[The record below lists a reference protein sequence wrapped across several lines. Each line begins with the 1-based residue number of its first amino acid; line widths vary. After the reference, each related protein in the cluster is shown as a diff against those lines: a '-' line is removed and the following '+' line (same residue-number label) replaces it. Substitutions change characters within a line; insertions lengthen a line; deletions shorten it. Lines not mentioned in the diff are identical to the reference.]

1 MKFLV
6 NNFYIVI
13 FFVISNILL
22 ASECINIWY
31 KSNSAKI
38 QKDNIL
44 INAIAYPALKKNDI
58 DSLKIYIDKIDSKIK
73 IESSNEIFMFDREK
87 SMRVFKEKEYLYID
101 KPDSSIFIFLSS
113 ILNLENIVPVRKSEF
128 EYRLKL
134 DSNFNKT
141 KLFFS
146 ENCFF
151 LNSIH
156 LSIDK
161 LNIIIKDIN
170 FDSYNTLDSMDVF
183 DIHGDYLIYDLR

>member
-170 FDSYNTLDSMDVF
+170 FDSYNTL
-183 DIHGDYLIYDLR
+183 

>member
-6 NNFYIVI
+6 NKFHIII

-22 ASECINIWY
+22 ASECIDIWY

-44 INAIAYPALKKNDI
+44 INAIAYPALKKNDV

-73 IESSNEIFMFDREK
+73 IESSNEILIFDKEK

-113 ILNLENIVPVRKSEF
+113 ILNLENIVPVRKSKF

-170 FDSYNTLDSMDVF
+170 FDSYNILDSMDVF

>member
-6 NNFYIVI
+6 NKFHIII

-22 ASECINIWY
+22 ASECIDIWY

-44 INAIAYPALKKNDI
+44 INAIAYPALKKNDV

-73 IESSNEIFMFDREK
+73 IESSNEILMFDREK

-113 ILNLENIVPVRKSEF
+113 ILNLENIVPVRKSKF

-170 FDSYNTLDSMDVF
+170 FDSYNILDSMDVF